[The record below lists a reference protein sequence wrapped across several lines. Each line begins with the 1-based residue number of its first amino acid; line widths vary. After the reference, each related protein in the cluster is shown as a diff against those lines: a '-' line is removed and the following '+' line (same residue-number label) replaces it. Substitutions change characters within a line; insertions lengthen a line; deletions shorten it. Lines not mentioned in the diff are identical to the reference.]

1 MQGVRGTS
9 TQEAYMEDCM
19 ESSGYAVLVCLAP
32 DGGSFNVLCWA
43 LGLPCGDSFI
53 HGAVDGSRSFRFCL
67 KNHCL
72 TAALQDMQCSLFMG
86 GLFVVSNPSR
96 CIPTRSSVVLQL
108 AIWGCYFS
116 ATGCIQKWLPSSP
129 VGGHLL
135 GALLHGG
142 VSQVRLV
149 KAGEGLA
156 SLLVRFQVLWRKVGV
171 MCHPARHFSKIF
183 VSPAPC
189 METED
194 FVNLDCVLAPCMVTE
209 VSTTQWGGPCL

>member
-9 TQEAYMEDCM
+9 TQEAYMKDCM
-19 ESSGYAVLVCLAP
+19 ESSGYAVLIF
-32 DGGSFNVLCWA
+32 SFLLDKSLPHSGLTVHAVL
-43 LGLPCGDSFI
+43 
-53 HGAVDGSRSFRFCL
+53 
-67 KNHCL
+67 
-72 TAALQDMQCSLFMG
+72 MG
-86 GLFVVSNPSR
+86 GLFIVSNPSR
-96 CIPTRSSVVLQL
+96 CIPTRSSVVLQC
-108 AIWGCYFS
+108 AVRGCYFS
-116 ATGCIQKWLPSSP
+116 ATGSIQKWLPSSP

-149 KAGEGLA
+149 KACKGLA

-209 VSTTQWGGPCL
+209 VSTTQWGGPCLQGAAC